1 MMEVTGVAMAVPPLL
16 AGCTKIIK
24 FLHGVRNQYKNTP
37 LTMASIATE
46 CFAIH
51 ESLAQLPYLDL
62 SNLDSLGVPRSQQIM
77 GSIEAF
83 LLGCNMTLSVID
95 EYTMELE
102 EQLGAPLAESSRDM
116 GTLSRLRLVWK
127 ENEMKELLQQLR
139 GYQTGLTNILTTVQM
154 SVKLLPISS
163 S

>member
-1 MMEVTGVAMAVPPLL
+1 MEVTGVAMAVPPLL

-24 FLHGVRNQYKNTP
+24 FLHGVNQYKNTP

-46 CFAIH
+46 RFAIH
-51 ESLAQLPYLDL
+51 ESLAQLQYLDL
-62 SNLDSLGVPRSQQIM
+62 SNLDSLGAPRSQQIM

-83 LLGCNMTLSVID
+83 LLGCNMTLSVTD
-95 EYTMELE
+95 EYTMELQK
-102 EQLGAPLAESSRDM
+102 QLGASLTESSRDM
-116 GTLSRLRLVWK
+116 GALSRSRLVWK

-154 SVKLLPISS
+154 LVKLLPISS
-163 S
+163 G

>member
-1 MMEVTGVAMAVPPLL
+1 
-16 AGCTKIIK
+16 
-24 FLHGVRNQYKNTP
+24 
-37 LTMASIATE
+37 
-46 CFAIH
+46 
-51 ESLAQLPYLDL
+51 
-62 SNLDSLGVPRSQQIM
+62 
-77 GSIEAF
+77 
-83 LLGCNMTLSVID
+83 MTLSVID
-95 EYTMELE
+95 EYTMELQ
-102 EQLGAPLAESSRDM
+102 EQLGAPLTESSRDM